1 MHVIIILKNLIQKKK
16 ARHKPSG
23 YLLVTYCSFDK
34 TKTTVNYYRRKDCM
48 KIFCKD
54 LRNEAMKIINYEKMK
69 EIILTNEEKES
80 YENQKNCYICGKE
93 FCTDKN
99 NKEFK
104 QKQKVRDHDHYTGK
118 YR

>member
-1 MHVIIILKNLIQKKK
+1 
-16 ARHKPSG
+16 
-23 YLLVTYCSFDK
+23 
-34 TKTTVNYYRRKDCM
+34 M

-80 YENQKNCYICGKE
+80 YENRYICGKE

-104 QKQKVRDHDHYTGK
+104 
-118 YR
+118 